1 MPIFDDAMQPALALS
16 ANGTLF
22 LAMLQR
28 GNIVVASSKD
38 GGRSFSEPTVAL
50 ACGGKARGGR
60 QRGPRIGI
68 DERGNLTVSAPV
80 TFDSTEQVKRY
91 PAPELYAA
99 QSKDGG
105 RTFSAPLQVNSVA
118 KKAPEGLHMLA
129 VAPDGVAHLVWL
141 DLSERTKPGQ
151 DIFYARLRQGKL
163 EGRAVIARTVCE
175 CCAPGMALD
184 GKGNPT
190 VTWRE
195 GDLKESREVF
205 FRRSFDSGRSFS
217 QTRQV
222 NTDPTKEA
230 G

>member
-1 MPIFDDAMQPALALS
+1 MPIFDDAMQPSLAL
-16 ANGTLF
+16 GTDGTVF

-38 GGRSFSEPTVAL
+38 GGRRFTSPVIAL
-50 ACGGKARGGR
+50 DCGGKARGGR

-68 DERGNLTVSAPV
+68 GRQGTLTVSAPV
-80 TFDSTEQVKRY
+80 TFDTAEQAKRY

-105 RTFSAPLQVNSVA
+105 KTFSVPLQVNSVA

-129 VAPDGVAHLVWL
+129 VGNDGVAHLVWL
-141 DLSERTKPGQ
+141 DLSERTQPGQ
-151 DIFYARLRQGKL
+151 DIFYARLAQGKL
-163 EGRAVIARTVCE
+163 EGRTVIARTVCE